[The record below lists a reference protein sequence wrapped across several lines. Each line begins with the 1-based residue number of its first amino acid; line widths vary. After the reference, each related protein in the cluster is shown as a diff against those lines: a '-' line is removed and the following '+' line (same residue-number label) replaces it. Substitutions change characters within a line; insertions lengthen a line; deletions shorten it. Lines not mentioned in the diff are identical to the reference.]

1 MKKSIAVTLFAL
13 ISFVNLSTAVFI
25 MHRNHGKMPVA
36 VTEQTSA
43 MPLPIDLSAY
53 LGAK

>member
-13 ISFVNLSTAVFI
+13 VSLVNLSTAMVVI
-25 MHRNHGKMPVA
+25 HRHHGRTA
-36 VTEQTSA
+36 VTITNPTSA
-43 MPLPIDLSAY
+43 MLVPVDLDAY